1 MIKKLTYDEYF
12 DKAMQHV
19 FGKTLI
25 CRDIDVAAK
34 YAKSENLDCIT
45 MEGMFHF
52 LYFKA
57 RTDHGRH
64 ENLWKFS
71 NSISWLGKP

>member
-1 MIKKLTYDEYF
+1 MIDKIIYDEEYE
-12 DKAMQHV
+12 KAMQHA

-45 MEGMFHF
+45 LYGMF
-52 LYFKA
+52 LRPGY
-57 RTDHGRH
+57 
-64 ENLWKFS
+64 
-71 NSISWLGKP
+71 